1 MKMNAMKMIC
11 GTNSQMTLRSR
22 PKNLARR
29 EIRVGYLR
37 GRARSLRVRLS
48 TYKWFKR
55 DKMRPKVICMMP
67 MMIEN
72 FIFIELVNEILFS
85 ESGQTGSKPNGY
97 GVPLNMRSVWVLG
110 SGFRVSAVVS

>member
-1 MKMNAMKMIC
+1 
-11 GTNSQMTLRSR
+11 
-22 PKNLARR
+22 
-29 EIRVGYLR
+29 
-37 GRARSLRVRLS
+37 
-48 TYKWFKR
+48 
-55 DKMRPKVICMMP
+55 MMP